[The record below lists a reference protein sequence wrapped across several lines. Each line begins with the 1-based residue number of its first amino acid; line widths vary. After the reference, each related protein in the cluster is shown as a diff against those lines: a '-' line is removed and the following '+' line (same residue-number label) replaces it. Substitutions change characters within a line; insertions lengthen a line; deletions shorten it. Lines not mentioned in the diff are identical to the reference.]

1 MPTDLW
7 SFAVALYGRPG
18 VEAASLCLQEA
29 GADVCLL
36 LCAAWLGH
44 QGVAW
49 QAGRLAQLRALAEP
63 WQADVVTPLRRLR
76 QQWRGAALNDE
87 GLALLRGQLKAL
99 ELDAERRL
107 LARLEAVAQTWPR
120 EAAGAVPEWLEQ
132 ALPATARRQ
141 RNALE
146 TLRAALP

>member
-18 VEAASLCLQEA
+18 VEAASLRLQEA
-29 GADVCLL
+29 GTDVCLL

-49 QAGRLAQLRALAEP
+49 QAERLQQLRQLAGP

-76 QQWRGAALNDE
+76 QQWRGAALGDE
-87 GLALLRGQLKAL
+87 ALAALREQLKAL

-107 LARLEAVAQTWPR
+107 LARLEDLTQPWPR
-120 EAAGAVPEWLEQ
+120 GVAKHLPEWLER
-132 ALPATARRQ
+132 ALPASARRQ
-141 RNALE
+141 HDALDA
-146 TLRAALP
+146 LRAALP

>member
-7 SFAVALYGRPG
+7 SFAVALYGRPN
-18 VEAASLCLQEA
+18 VEAASLSLQEA

-49 QAGRLAQLRALAEP
+49 QAERLQQLRHAAEP
-63 WQADVVTPLRRLR
+63 WQADVVAPLRRLR
-76 QQWRGAALNDE
+76 QQWRDAAQDDQA
-87 GLALLRGQLKAL
+87 LAAVREQLKAL

-107 LARLEAVAQTWPR
+107 LARLETLAQAWPR
-120 EAAGAVPEWLEQ
+120 GVADDLPEWLAR
-132 ALPATARRQ
+132 ALPASARQ
-141 RNALE
+141 RHDALDA
-146 TLRAALP
+146 LRAALP